1 MKRIPLRWQH
11 DGMQCGVACLQMVCS
26 HFGREYS
33 LDELSAV
40 CDATIQGVS
49 MLAISDAATELGL
62 HTVCGRM
69 TVDKLRRLQ
78 MPCILHWNHNHF
90 VVLYRVSRGGKKFWI
105 ADPGKGYVEYGL
117 DDFLAGWTG
126 GDDARMQGIA
136 MLVERT
142 PAFYSRKGGGEGERR
157 SFGFLLGYIRNYRRY
172 FLQLVLGMLAGSAL
186 QLVLPF
192 LTQSIVDVGI
202 AAADLNFIYLVL
214 LAQLMIVAGRTAADF
229 LRRWILLHIGMRINI
244 SLVSDF
250 FIKLLK
256 LPMAF
261 FDVKQTGDLL
271 QRMDDHRRV
280 QTFLSS
286 QTLDVTFSAISFV
299 VLGCVLLVYNS
310 LVFAVFVAGSA
321 LYGAWLAAFLKRR
334 KALDYLLF
342 EKQAKNSDKTYQ
354 FITSMQEVKLQDCER
369 RRRWE
374 WEDVQ
379 AEMFGV
385 DMKQMKL
392 QQTQDAGSIFINE
405 VKNIVVT
412 VLTAMAV
419 IDGQMTIGMMLAVQY
434 IIGQLNVPVA
444 QFMSFFYSLQ
454 DVRISLERIN
464 EIHKMDNEKSDGIRQ
479 IISGKGDLVFKDVS
493 FKYSRHA
500 RRNVLER
507 INTTI
512 KEGKV
517 TAIVGMSGS
526 GKTTMIKL
534 MLGFYPPTEG
544 SITVGDRIL
553 PDYDIK
559 WWRRQCGVV
568 MQNGVIFAE
577 SVARN
582 IAVDDSGIDVERMRE
597 AARIACID
605 DFIMSLPL
613 KYETIIGDNGLGL
626 SQGQKQRIL
635 IARAVYKN
643 PRYLIFDEAT
653 NSLDANNE
661 KAIIDN
667 LAGFYKNRTVVI
679 VAHRLS
685 TVKNA
690 DCIIVLDKGRI
701 VETGTHDE
709 LTAAKG
715 AYFELVRNQLELG
728 T

>member
-11 DGMQCGVACLQMVCS
+11 DGMQCGVACLQMICS

-33 LDELSAV
+33 LDELSAI
-40 CDATIQGVS
+40 CDATVQGVS
-49 MLAISDAATELGL
+49 MLGISDAATELGL

-69 TVDKLRRLQ
+69 TVEQLRRLQ
-78 MPCILHWNHNHF
+78 LPCILHWNQNHF
-90 VVLYRVSRGGKKFWI
+90 VVLYRISRSGKRFWV
-105 ADPGKGYVEYGL
+105 ADPGKGYVDYYL
-117 DDFLAGWTG
+117 DEFLAGWTG
-126 GDDARMQGIA
+126 GSDRDSRGIA
-136 MLVERT
+136 LLIDKT
-142 PAFYSRKGGGEGERR
+142 PAFDARKGGGGGERR
-157 SFGFLLGYIRNYRRY
+157 SFRFLMGYVNNYRRY
-172 FLQLVLGMLAGSAL
+172 FLQLLLGMLAGCVL

-202 AAADLNFIYLVL
+202 SSADIGFIYLVL
-214 LAQLMIVAGRTAADF
+214 LAQLMIAVGRTTADF

-271 QRMDDHRRV
+271 QRMGDYQRV
-280 QTFLSS
+280 QSFLSS
-286 QTLDVTFSAISFV
+286 QALDVTFSAISFV
-299 VLGCVLLVYNS
+299 VLGCVLLMYDP
-310 LVFAVFVAGSA
+310 LVFLVFIAGSA
-321 LYGAWLAAFLKRR
+321 LYGAWLAVFLKRR

-342 EKQAKNSDKTYQ
+342 EKQAKNNDKTYQ
-354 FITSMQEVKLQDCER
+354 FITAMQEVKLQDCER

-379 AEMFGV
+379 AEKFAV

-405 VKNIVVT
+405 LKNILVT
-412 VLTAMAV
+412 VITAMAV
-419 IDGQMTIGMMLAVQY
+419 IDGQMTLGMMLAVQY
-434 IIGQLNVPVA
+434 IIGQLNVPVS

-464 EIHKMDNEKSDGIRQ
+464 EIHSMRDEYASGRQ
-479 IISGKGDLVFKDVS
+479 AIAPGKGSIKFKGVG

-500 RRNVLER
+500 RRNVLDG
-507 INTTI
+507 INVVI
-512 KEGKV
+512 PEGKV

-534 MLGFYPPTEG
+534 MLGFYRPTQGRIEVDG
-544 SITVGDRIL
+544 SELT
-553 PDYDIK
+553 DYDVR

-568 MQNGVIFAE
+568 MQNGAIFAE

-582 IAVDDSGIDVERMRE
+582 IAVDDGEIDEARMRE
-597 AARIACID
+597 AAKIACID
-605 DFIMSLPL
+605 DFIMTLPL
-613 KYETIIGDNGLGL
+613 NYSTLIGDNGLGL

-643 PRYLIFDEAT
+643 PRYLLFDEAT

-661 KAIIDN
+661 KAIVDN

-685 TVKNA
+685 TVRNA
-690 DCIIVLDKGRI
+690 DCILVLDKGRV
-701 VETGTHDE
+701 VESGTHEE

-715 AYFELVRNQLELG
+715 AYYGLVRNQLELG
-728 T
+728 A

>member
-1 MKRIPLRWQH
+1 MI
-11 DGMQCGVACLQMVCS
+11 CS

-40 CDATIQGVS
+40 CDATNQGVS
-49 MLAISDAATELGL
+49 MLAISDAASELGL

-69 TVDKLRRLQ
+69 TADKLCRLR
-78 MPCILHWNHNHF
+78 MPCILHWNQNHF
-90 VVLYRVSRGGKKFWI
+90 VVLYRVGRRGRKFWI

-117 DDFLAGWTG
+117 YDFLAGWTG
-126 GDDARMQGIA
+126 GSDLAGLGIA
-136 MLVERT
+136 LLVERT
-142 PAFYSRKGGGEGERR
+142 PAFYSRKGGGQGERR
-157 SFGFLLGYIRNYRRY
+157 SFGFLLGYVRNYRRY
-172 FLQLVLGMLAGSAL
+172 FLQLFLGMLAGSAL
-186 QLVLPF
+186 QLALPF

-202 AAADLNFIYLVL
+202 SAADINFIFLVL
-214 LAQLMIVAGRTAADF
+214 LAQLMIVAGRTTADF

-261 FDVKQTGDLL
+261 FDVKQMGDLL

-280 QTFLSS
+280 QSFLSS

-299 VLGCVLLVYNS
+299 VLGCVLLIYDK
-310 LVFAVFVAGSA
+310 LVFGVFVAGSA
-321 LYGAWLAAFLKRR
+321 VYGLWLSLFLKRR

-354 FITSMQEVKLQDCER
+354 FITAMQEVKLQDCER

-379 AEMFGV
+379 AEMFSV
-385 DMKQMKL
+385 DMKQLKL

-405 VKNIVVT
+405 VKNMVVT

-419 IDGQMTIGMMLAVQY
+419 INGQMTLGMMLAVQY

-464 EIHKMDNEKSDGIRQ
+464 EIHAMDDEKSDGIRQ
-479 IISGKGDLVFKDVS
+479 IISSKGDLEFKDVS

-500 RRNVLER
+500 RRYVLEG
-507 INTTI
+507 ISTVVE
-512 KEGKV
+512 EGKV

-534 MLGFYPPTEG
+534 MLGFYRPTEG
-544 SITVGDRIL
+544 QLMVGGRDL
-553 PDYDIK
+553 SDYDVK

-582 IAVDDSGIDVERMRE
+582 IAVDDGEIDVERMRE

-613 KYETIIGDNGLGL
+613 NYSTVIGDNGLGL

-661 KAIIDN
+661 KAIVDN

-685 TVKNA
+685 TVRNA
-690 DCIIVLDKGRI
+690 DRIIVLDGGRI
-701 VETGTHDE
+701 VEIGNHDE
-709 LTAAKG
+709 LTAARG
-715 AYFELVRNQLELG
+715 SYYRLVKNQLELG
-728 T
+728 S